1 MLIIRFL
8 AVEAHSLIV
17 RLREIVLVRH
27 LAHIL
32 ELIKLHI
39 TSSIV
44 AASLTLPVATVTT
57 ISSIWIARL
66 LLVLSL
72 ISIYEGDIVIRF

>member
-32 ELIKLHI
+32 ELIKLHVV
-39 TSSIV
+39 TSIV

-57 ISSIWIARL
+57 ISSIWIPRL

-72 ISIYEGDIVIRF
+72 ISIYEGDVVIRF